1 MICES
6 EGGRRP
12 PSLSQIIWV
21 YHMSSSF
28 LDAVK
33 QGKNQWWRYLLG
45 ILVILFSFIGLG
57 LILSG
62 IAALL
67 AVLLA
72 PPEGATGNLQ
82 QQLTQF
88 IETPSALVLA
98 VMLIPFVCAFLSLF
112 FVMGVIHERDVRSLI
127 ASDRSI
133 RWSQLGLGF
142 GVWFVLLL
150 LLGGVGY
157 LLSPSSYA
165 FTFNPSQWFIL
176 LPVALILIPIQ
187 TSAEELVFR
196 GYLLQGSGLLT
207 RQPLI
212 LILLNSLLFM
222 VPHLGNPEM
231 QRGFVWGA
239 LTYWILGVFFIVM
252 TLKSNR
258 LELALGVH
266 AAQNLF
272 VALVLNS
279 KDSALPTHALW
290 TITETVD
297 PRSSFWGLLVLCCVF
312 YTLFFLRRRPD

>member
-1 MICES
+1 
-6 EGGRRP
+6 
-12 PSLSQIIWV
+12 
-21 YHMSSSF
+21 MSSSF
-28 LDAVK
+28 LDAVR

-45 ILVILFSFIGLG
+45 ILVILFAFIGLG

-67 AVLLA
+67 AVLIASPDGL
-72 PPEGATGNLQ
+72 TGTLQ
-82 QQLTQF
+82 QRLMQF
-88 IETPSALVLA
+88 VETPSALVLA
-98 VMLIPFVCAFLSLF
+98 VMLIPFICAFLSLF
-112 FVMGVIHERDVRSLI
+112 FVMRVIHERDVRSLV
-127 ASDRSI
+127 ASDRTI
-133 RWSQLGLGF
+133 RWSQVGLASA
-142 GVWFVLLL
+142 VWFGLLL
-150 LLGGVGY
+150 LLSGVGY
-157 LLSPSSYA
+157 LLSPTSYA

-176 LPVALILIPIQ
+176 LPVALLLIPIQ
-187 TSAEELVFR
+187 TSVEELVFR

-239 LTYWILGVFFIVM
+239 LTYWILGVFFVVI
-252 TLKSNR
+252 TLKSDR

-279 KDSALPTHALW
+279 KDSALPTHAIW
-290 TITETVD
+290 TITETVN
-297 PRSSFWGLLVLCCVF
+297 PRSSFWGLLILCCVF
-312 YTLFFLRRRPD
+312 YALFFLRRRPIVR